1 MNRLS
6 AVRKRVLTGVFL
18 LAATPLLAACS
29 SHHQSVADANNSGA
43 YVKAGPVTYQLE
55 VSRQLN
61 PYASEDSGYLR
72 GLPKSEGSLAPDQE
86 WYMVSLWAKNTTQQL
101 QKTTSRFDV
110 VDTQGN
116 VYKPIIFNNP
126 YIWRSVTL
134 APGAV
139 EPAPNT
145 TAGYGP
151 TQGAMLIF
159 KIFSSGTKSA
169 YSNRPLTLRIYG
181 NTGKVWATVSLD
193 L

>member
-1 MNRLS
+1 MRRL
-6 AVRKRVLTGVFL
+6 LTGVLL
-18 LAATPLLAACS
+18 LAAAPLIAACG
-29 SHHQSVADANNSGA
+29 SHHQSLADSNNSGG

-55 VSRQLN
+55 VSRELN
-61 PYASEDSGYLR
+61 PYSSEDSGYLK
-72 GLPKSEGSLAPDQE
+72 GLPRSEASLTPDQE
-86 WYMVSLWAKNTTQQL
+86 WFMVSLWAKNTTNRL
-101 QKTTSRFDV
+101 QKTTARFDV

-116 VYKPIIFNNP
+116 VYKPIIYDNP
-126 YIWRSVTL
+126 YVWRSETL

-151 TQGAMLIF
+151 TQGSMLMF
-159 KIFSSGTKSA
+159 KIYSSGDKNA

-181 NTGKVWATVSLD
+181 NTGKVWATISLD

>member
-6 AVRKRVLTGVFL
+6 TGVLIVGASAL
-18 LAATPLLAACS
+18 LGACS

-61 PYASEDSGYLR
+61 PYASEDSGYLS
-72 GLPKSEGSLAPDQE
+72 GLPKADTSLGADQE
-86 WYMVSLWAKNTTQQL
+86 WYGVFLWAKNTTNQL
-101 QKTTSRFDV
+101 QKTTARFDV
-110 VDTQGN
+110 IDTQGN
-116 VYKPIIFNNP
+116 IYKPIIYKNP
-126 YIWRSVTL
+126 YVWKSETL
-134 APGAV
+134 PPGAV

-151 TQGAMLIF
+151 TQGAMLLF
-159 KIFSSGTKSA
+159 KVYSSGNKSV

-181 NTGKVWATVSLD
+181 NTGKVWATISLD